1 MGNVKI
7 TLEEYNSLIET
18 SMKYEMLISAIV
30 ESASVRIFDWSP
42 DKYELEL
49 NDKFIIPILKAIDRK
64 GFDSLFDACLIMAKE
79 EQAKKEQAKKEQSKM
94 EEQEEEDE

>member
-42 DKYELEL
+42 DEYKLEL
-49 NDKFIIPILKAIDRK
+49 DDKFIIPILKAIDRK

-79 EQAKKEQAKKEQSKM
+79 EQAKKEQSKM

>member
-18 SMKYEMLISAIV
+18 SIKYEMLISAIV
-30 ESASVRIFDWSP
+30 ESASVRIFDWRP
-42 DKYELEL
+42 DEYELEL
-49 NDKFIIPILKAIDRK
+49 DDKFIIPILKAIDRK

-79 EQAKKEQAKKEQSKM
+79 EREKKSQEK
-94 EEQEEEDE
+94 EQEEEDE

>member
-1 MGNVKI
+1 MANVKI

-30 ESASVRIFDWSP
+30 ESASVRIYDWKP
-42 DKYELEL
+42 DEYDFELD
-49 NDKFIIPILKAIDRK
+49 DKFIIPILKAIDRK

-79 EQAKKEQAKKEQSKM
+79 EREKKPQ
-94 EEQEEEDE
+94 EQEEEDE